1 MHSIHKEGFKTS
13 SNFQIWE
20 GDVLEV
26 GMGVR
31 EAHFFRRVPSELSE
45 VTNSGGVISVGAFI
59 TICWLVLTQYNES
72 FSGAKRVTHLRLDT
86 PLDPEGWAK
95 PSSTTIRINFNI
107 SMLHL
112 PCQFAQLHVTDHVG
126 SHKAGGVR
134 NVHKVRL
141 DRDGASLGLFEP
153 HKYNAA
159 SDGKDLASHVFPWHK
174 KEDAQGDADHREQ
187 QTKKHLS
194 QEQRDVV
201 VEVESTIKQA
211 GKNAHAGR
219 RLLALEDAGTSPS
232 PVSPSP
238 ASPSPASPS
247 PASPSPASPSP
258 ASPIAGSMPTIGTQ
272 PVMQHRPQPEQPKQE
287 PEQPKQEPKPLQRLA
302 DDTSPSCSS
311 WAGAGECITN
321 MAYMLAACEMSC
333 SVVAMK
339 DPSVC
344 HKWAEA
350 GHCTM
355 PTQFMTMVCPGSCPA
370 PSMPEVRGLHAPDD
384 PDEEKFVPPAPFNSE
399 PAKFVDAILG
409 VQKEF
414 AKLLE
419 DHPLVMVNF
428 FAPWCF
434 WSNKLTPVWLD
445 VARRLHTRAWSR
457 SVKMIQVDCTTV
469 QGGELCRSQGVHA
482 FPSVRIF
489 RGSSHAYES
498 YEYGREVDVIWLHL
512 VKMAAEALVGE
523 MNEIP
528 PEQKEAELL
537 THDPSLPSLTTQ
549 IAHVSK
555 DLRLVMDRRAKG
567 LDEDWSEDALSADE
581 EIKEDRGLLQQISE
595 AVGSITG
602 AKGLSRHEIMKEW
615 QGPSLEARYTELP
628 HKISEFELAMEDKL
642 INERASDVVLGLLT
656 GRAATPGVLGD
667 TDNEVWIETETHEGC
682 SLFGYVEVSRA
693 PGTLHISPHAS
704 RHSFNFSAVN
714 TTHHIDHLSFGLELS
729 ARQRARLP
737 VDVRDRLMTLDGAHF
752 TAMSFRETYEHHVN
766 IMPTS
771 YGHGT
776 GTGPYV
782 GSYRVETYRFTATS
796 QGRTRDTLP
805 HLMITYDV
813 SPIHAHIVEKTS
825 ATTEFLVSL
834 CAIIGGAVSLFG
846 LVDGMLHSGTKT
858 LKRMG
863 GGKGY

>member
-1 MHSIHKEGFKTS
+1 
-13 SNFQIWE
+13 
-20 GDVLEV
+20 
-26 GMGVR
+26 
-31 EAHFFRRVPSELSE
+31 
-45 VTNSGGVISVGAFI
+45 
-59 TICWLVLTQYNES
+59 
-72 FSGAKRVTHLRLDT
+72 
-86 PLDPEGWAK
+86 
-95 PSSTTIRINFNI
+95 
-107 SMLHL
+107 
-112 PCQFAQLHVTDHVG
+112 
-126 SHKAGGVR
+126 
-134 NVHKVRL
+134 
-141 DRDGASLGLFEP
+141 
-153 HKYNAA
+153 
-159 SDGKDLASHVFPWHK
+159 
-174 KEDAQGDADHREQ
+174 
-187 QTKKHLS
+187 
-194 QEQRDVV
+194 
-201 VEVESTIKQA
+201 
-211 GKNAHAGR
+211 
-219 RLLALEDAGTSPS
+219 
-232 PVSPSP
+232 
-238 ASPSPASPS
+238 
-247 PASPSPASPSP
+247 
-258 ASPIAGSMPTIGTQ
+258 
-272 PVMQHRPQPEQPKQE
+272 MQHRPQPEQPKQE

-370 PSMPEVRGLHAPDD
+370 PSMPEVSGLHAPDD

-537 THDPSLPSLTTQ
+537 THDPSLPSYTTQ

-567 LDEDWSEDALSADE
+567 LDEDWSEDALSSDE
-581 EIKEDRGLLQQISE
+581 EIKEDRDLLQRISE

-602 AKGLSRHEIMKEW
+602 AKGVGKILGEGASRKGGDPEKGSYGEVEAEEHLIM
-615 QGPSLEARYTELP
+615 
-628 HKISEFELAMEDKL
+628 
-642 INERASDVVLGLLT
+642 ERASDVVLGLLT
-656 GRAATPGVLGD
+656 GRVPDERGGGD
-667 TDNEVWIETETHEGC
+667 AGDEMWVEAETHEGC
-682 SLFGYVEVSRA
+682 TLFGYVEVSRA

-704 RHSFNFSAVN
+704 RHSFDFSAVN

-729 ARQRARLP
+729 ARERARLP
-737 VDVRDRLMTLDGAHF
+737 SSVRAQLTTLDGSHF
-752 TAMSFRETYEHHVN
+752 VSTLRRETKEHHVN

-771 YGHGT
+771 YG
-776 GTGPYV
+776 PAD
-782 GSYRVETYRFTATS
+782 GSRRIETYQFTATS
-796 QGRTRDTLP
+796 QGRTRDILP

-813 SPIHAHIVEKTS
+813 SPIHAHIVEKTT